1 MPVIES
7 TYRSPLG
14 FRNGHLQT
22 IYPALYR
29 RVPWITKMRERITTH
44 DGDFLDLDWD
54 TTPAAGRLAILSHGL
69 EGDSRNHYI
78 QGMAAALQR
87 AGWDTLAWNFRGCSG
102 EQNRLLS
109 SYHSG
114 ATGDLQGVVDHALAT
129 GRFRRVALVGFSL
142 GGNMTLKYLGDLGPE
157 VDERIESAVA
167 FSVPCDLA
175 SSSRQLESIM
185 NRIYMRRF
193 LHRLREKIRQKMIL
207 FPGQIHDVGLDAMRT
222 FREFDGAYTAPLH
235 GFASAE
241 DYWRQASCK
250 PVLGRIAIPTLLVN
264 ARNDPFLGRKCFP
277 WEAARENPNLF
288 FEAPRSGGHVGFVTF
303 NPQNEYW
310 SETRTTAFLSGEN

>member
-7 TYRSPLG
+7 TYHPPLG
-14 FRNGHLQT
+14 FWNGHLQT

-29 RVPWITKMRERITTH
+29 RVPWITRQRERLTTH

-87 AGWDTLAWNFRGCSG
+87 ADWDTLAWNFRGCSG
-102 EQNRLLS
+102 EQNRLLP

-114 ATGDLQGVVDHALAT
+114 ATGDLQAVVDQALAT
-129 GRFRRVALVGFSL
+129 GRYQHVALVGFSL
-142 GGNMTLKYLGDLGPE
+142 GGNLTLKYLGDLGPG
-157 VDERIESAVA
+157 VDPRLERAVA

-175 SSSRQLESIM
+175 SSSRQLEGIM

-193 LHRLREKIRQKMIL
+193 LTRLREKIRQKMIL
-207 FPGQIHDVGLDAMRT
+207 FPGQIHDAGLDAMRT
-222 FREFDGAYTAPLH
+222 FRAFDGAYTAPLH

-250 PVLGRIAIPTLLVN
+250 PVLRRIAIPTLLVN
-264 ARNDPFLGRKCFP
+264 ARNDPFLGPRCFP
-277 WEAARENPNLF
+277 EKAARENPHLH
-288 FEAPRSGGHVGFVTF
+288 FEAPRSGGHVGFMTF

-310 SETRTTAFLSGEN
+310 SETRAVGFLSEEI